1 MGKATVKAGMDIRQ
15 ITPAF
20 AVSPQIDPADL
31 PAIAAA
37 GFSCVICNRP
47 DEEVPSSHQANA
59 IQIATEAAGLQ
70 FVRLP
75 VTHQGLTADMVA
87 QQKSAIDDAKGPVLA
102 YCASGTR
109 SSIVWSLTQAG
120 EMATDDIIKATQ
132 SAGYELGGM
141 RGQLDQIAS
150 QT

>member
-1 MGKATVKAGMDIRQ
+1 MDIHQ

-20 AVSPQIDPADL
+20 AVSPQIDPTDL

-37 GFSCVICNRP
+37 GFTCVICNRP
-47 DEEVPSSHQANA
+47 DEEVPSSHQAHA
-59 IQIATEAAGLQ
+59 MQIATEAAGLQ

-75 VTHQGLTADMVA
+75 VTHQGLTQDLVD
-87 QQKSAIDDAKGPVLA
+87 QQKAAINNATGPVLA

-109 SSIVWSLTQAG
+109 SSIVWSLSQAG
-120 EMATDDIIKATQ
+120 DMTTDDIINATQ

-141 RGQLDQIAS
+141 RGQLDMLAN